1 VVPSASGRIA
11 HVALHFLLIFTLVGF
26 ALRNWRLGRSDRKRA
41 FRLAA
46 GLFVL
51 MMTQWLLA
59 AHHVPDGSQL
69 QIFFGGLYRS
79 FFVFGLAG
87 LLYLALE
94 PYARKLWPRSLASW
108 VRLLDGRW
116 RDPIVG
122 RDVLVGA
129 VMGPAIALAV
139 SARRLVPQWMGSV
152 PPRPDFPYHPAEL
165 LALRGVRESV
175 AELLAIQINIA
186 THVLFLFIAL
196 LVLRVLFRR
205 TWIAVVVHWFL
216 YVFVY
221 GSGFGYVPIAIIIT
235 GWYLVFFRFGWVSI
249 FVATLVGD
257 ALGGFPLTANPS
269 DWHAY
274 VSFLVVGFCLALALY
289 GFRVSLGNR
298 PVFRDLLAEA

>member
-1 VVPSASGRIA
+1 
-11 HVALHFLLIFTLVGF
+11 
-26 ALRNWRLGRSDRKRA
+26 
-41 FRLAA
+41 
-46 GLFVL
+46 
-51 MMTQWLLA
+51 
-59 AHHVPDGSQL
+59 VPDGSQL